1 MKKFIFAGLLSLLF
15 PHKVAAQPFQEVIYS
30 PEKTVFT
37 LFAPNDAKQVV
48 VRIYDEGLGGKAGK
62 TVKMKRI
69 ANEQWQTTV
78 KGDLMGK
85 FYTFDMGQGECPGVF
100 AKAVGVN
107 GKRGAIINFSK
118 TDPEGW
124 AQDQHP
130 VTKSPADL
138 VIYEMHH
145 RDFSINRPDAKYPG
159 KFLALTDSW
168 H

>member
-1 MKKFIFAGLLSLLF
+1 MKKLIFAGLLSLLF
-15 PHKVAAQPFQEVIYS
+15 PHKVVAQPFQEVIYS

-85 FYTFDMGQGECPGVF
+85 SIPSTWD
-100 AKAVGVN
+100 KANARV
-107 GKRGAIINFSK
+107 S
-118 TDPEGW
+118 
-124 AQDQHP
+124 
-130 VTKSPADL
+130 SPKPW
-138 VIYEMHH
+138 V
-145 RDFSINRPDAKYPG
+145 
-159 KFLALTDSW
+159 
-168 H
+168 